1 MATDDEVDDC
11 DGGDAIGDSEEQKS
25 LPLDFGTEVSPQKTG
40 SRKACP

>member
-25 LPLDFGTEVSPQKTG
+25 LPFNLRTEVSPQKTR